1 MTYGP
6 EPYCRSHLRNSFE
19 LSPSFHSRHPETAY
33 KLIAIRWNSA
43 AVCMNLA
50 RFRLFQ
56 QKSAQL
62 LMRCAVYLELCAQ
75 QQCQQTE
82 SRMVALLAA
91 VFGLKPGG
99 SRSRCGGGGH
109 RPEHFVAAPHAVPRD
124 SGRSGSL
131 ILQRMEFSFTT
142 PCRF

>member
-1 MTYGP
+1 MTSKSDVVSRGFSGIRYELSFGHPFRGYANPVTYGP

-62 LMRCAVYLELCAQ
+62 LMRCAVYLELCAHQ
-75 QQCQQTE
+75 HAHQPA
-82 SRMVALLAA
+82 SLL
-91 VFGLKPGG
+91 V
-99 SRSRCGGGGH
+99 
-109 RPEHFVAAPHAVPRD
+109 
-124 SGRSGSL
+124 
-131 ILQRMEFSFTT
+131 
-142 PCRF
+142 